1 LNAELLFGK
10 ATPCNSDRMKRFLI
24 GPFLLDGL
32 ETLAGALWKNLN
44 CLPGFEES
52 KEGNQLRSF
61 LFDCVIECLDS
72 KYTRCINTGFKTRKR
87 VPSCMNA
94 DMLIQ
99 EIGDEVR
106 RWTDFAGMIPDEIM
120 DSEMS
125 HSLGKWTDF
134 EIEGFE
140 TGAEIDSDILQTL
153 VEEIAV
159 DLWEC
164 RVDSF

>member
-1 LNAELLFGK
+1 
-10 ATPCNSDRMKRFLI
+10 
-24 GPFLLDGL
+24 
-32 ETLAGALWKNLN
+32 
-44 CLPGFEES
+44 
-52 KEGNQLRSF
+52 
-61 LFDCVIECLDS
+61 
-72 KYTRCINTGFKTRKR
+72 
-87 VPSCMNA
+87 
-94 DMLIQ
+94 
-99 EIGDEVR
+99 
-106 RWTDFAGMIPDEIM
+106 
-120 DSEMS
+120 MS